1 MRKAVFALCI
11 VAMFVSLAGADGE
24 YKRWKL
30 DFTWSDPA
38 YVVVKNSLG
47 EVRLAWYMTYTVE
60 NKTEQDVPLHIKMTV
75 TTDTKKS
82 YRGSIDPEARVAS
95 VRCWGSLDVE
105 AAMRGP
111 RELTGDPGFDDDLG
125 VLVDGRETDYAP
137 GADDLLGIARDLAN
151 LDRLRGH
158 RVGVV
163 LSDPYQ
169 SLAAEIAAAICGD
182 TGLEIQVFSSLSE
195 ARVWALDGR
204 RIYTQLEEE

>member
-1 MRKAVFALCI
+1 MP
-11 VAMFVSLAGADGE
+11 
-24 YKRWKL
+24 Y
-30 DFTWSDPA
+30 A
-38 YVVVKNSLG
+38 Y
-47 EVRLAWYMTYTVE
+47 
-60 NKTEQDVPLHIKMTV
+60 
-75 TTDTKKS
+75 
-82 YRGSIDPEARVAS
+82 SIDPETRVAS
-95 VRCWGSLDVE
+95 VRLWGALDVE

-137 GADDLLGIARDLAN
+137 GADDLLRIARDLAN